1 MTEKRRK
8 HTAAFKAKVA
18 LEALKERSTTREL
31 SVEYG
36 LHSTQINTWKQTV
49 KEGSPR
55 LFDSKAHPRQEVSRE
70 PELYEEIGRL
80 KMQLDWLKKKLAV

>member
-8 HTAAFKAKVA
+8 HTATFKAKVA

-49 KEGSPR
+49 KEGASS
-55 LFDSKAHPRQEVSRE
+55 LFDSKDHPRKEGSQES
-70 PELYEEIGRL
+70 ELYEQIGRL
-80 KMQLDWLKKKLAV
+80 KMQLDWLKKKLEG

>member
-8 HTAAFKAKVA
+8 HTATFKAKVA

-36 LHSTQINTWKQTV
+36 LHSTQINTWKQVV
-49 KEGSPR
+49 KEGAPS
-55 LFDSKAHPRQEVSRE
+55 LFDAKAYPRKEVSQE
-70 PELYEEIGRL
+70 PELYEQIGRL
-80 KMQLDWLKKKLAV
+80 KMQLDWLKKKLEG